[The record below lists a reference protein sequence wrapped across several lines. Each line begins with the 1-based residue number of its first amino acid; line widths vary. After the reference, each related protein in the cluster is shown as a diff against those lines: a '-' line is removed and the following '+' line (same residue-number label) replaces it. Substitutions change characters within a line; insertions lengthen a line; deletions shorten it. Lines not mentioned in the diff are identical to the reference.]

1 MSYTNQTTHYGIPLP
16 TSGDLVNLLD
26 WNQSSE
32 DIDAAIYGAAEAA
45 QQAGSDIQIVAG
57 DVSQL
62 QTDLAGTQD
71 VVTAIDGRVTSLEQ
85 SSGTLDD
92 KVDDIADMITPR
104 EVTSAQSNIR
114 VNVDELFRYNDVLYK
129 CTVQINIGDTIVPN
143 VNCTATNVE
152 TELAAGG
159 GSAEIDD
166 TITSASKVWSSQ
178 KTHAEILTAH
188 IGDVRFSNGK
198 LQQYN
203 GTQWVDISIG
213 GDAMVNFANK
223 LYHFDSTHLTYTAS
237 DDVFLFGCVGKAGDN
252 LPSKIE
258 FTYGGQTSEVTFK
271 ATATSPMIF
280 NQFAEV
286 IKAGTVIKIT
296 NGSPAMSDT
305 ALEVFALH

>member
-45 QQAGSDIQIVAG
+45 QQAGSDIQTVAG

-62 QTDLAGTQD
+62 QTDLAGTQGD
-71 VVTAIDGRVTSLEQ
+71 VTAIDGRVTSLEQ
-85 SSGTLDD
+85 SSGTLDG

-152 TELAAGG
+152 TELAG
-159 GSAEIDD
+159 GSGVEIDD
-166 TITSASKVWSSQ
+166 TTTSASKVWSSQ
-178 KTHAEILTAH
+178 KTSTEITTPRTGDMRMNSGVVQYYDGSAWVNAQIGGSMLLDLSNKVEIVLDGTSTVTCTKDGAIIGNFNPASGAGGSLTAT
-188 IGDVRFSNGK
+188 
-198 LQQYN
+198 YN
-203 GTQWVDISIG
+203 GVTTTLTTHGPNQSETVTIYGIRKDTVLQGTGSQNTG
-213 GDAMVNFANK
+213 YH
-223 LYHFDSTHLTYTAS
+223 LYFVPY
-237 DDVFLFGCVGKAGDN
+237 VK
-252 LPSKIE
+252 
-258 FTYGGQTSEVTFK
+258 
-271 ATATSPMIF
+271 
-280 NQFAEV
+280 
-286 IKAGTVIKIT
+286 
-296 NGSPAMSDT
+296 
-305 ALEVFALH
+305 

>member
-45 QQAGSDIQIVAG
+45 QQAGSDIQSVAG

-62 QTDLAGTQD
+62 QTDLAGVQGD
-71 VVTAIDGRVTSLEQ
+71 VTAIDGRVTSLEQ
-85 SSGTLDD
+85 TSGTLDE

-152 TELAAGG
+152 TELAGG
-159 GSAEIDD
+159 GGGVEIDD
-166 TITSASKVWSSQ
+166 TTTSASKVWSSQ
-178 KTHAEILTAH
+178 KTSTQINNATSVKT
-188 IGDVRFSNGK
+188 GDVRFSNGK

-203 GTQWVDISIG
+203 GSAWVDVQIG
-213 GDAMVNFANK
+213 GGMPSLNYTTPLYSFSSISDTFTATKECYVTGITYNVKVSVNGNVVGGNGSATGVDCKIIK
-223 LYHFDSTHLTYTAS
+223 LT
-237 DDVFLFGCVGKAGDN
+237 AGDV
-252 LPSKIE
+252 
-258 FTYGGQTSEVTFK
+258 VTLSG
-271 ATATSPMIF
+271 AWSA
-280 NQFAEV
+280 N
-286 IKAGTVIKIT
+286 TVL
-296 NGSPAMSDT
+296 N
-305 ALEVFALH
+305 VFETK

>member
-45 QQAGSDIQIVAG
+45 QQAGSDIQAVAG

-62 QTDLAGTQD
+62 QTDLGAVQGD
-71 VVTAIDGRVTSLEQ
+71 VTAIDGRVTSLEQ
-85 SSGTLDD
+85 TSGTLDE

-159 GSAEIDD
+159 GGGAEIDD
-166 TITSASKVWSSQ
+166 TTTSASKVWSSQ
-178 KTHAEILTAH
+178 KTSNEISAVHT
-188 IGDVRFSNGK
+188 GDVRFSNGK

-203 GTQWVDISIG
+203 GSAWVDVQIG
-213 GDAMVNFANK
+213 GGMKSIQKGTGTIPIGGNQDVSISLGTAVDPGKSIVLLNMSTGSNSGNAPYHGCYVKSLTANTLVVTGDA
-223 LYHFDSTHLTYTAS
+223 
-237 DDVFLFGCVGKAGDN
+237 
-252 LPSKIE
+252 I
-258 FTYGGQTSEVTFK
+258 
-271 ATATSPMIF
+271 
-280 NQFAEV
+280 
-286 IKAGTVIKIT
+286 TVAAPFSWQVVEY
-296 NGSPAMSDT
+296 N
-305 ALEVFALH
+305 